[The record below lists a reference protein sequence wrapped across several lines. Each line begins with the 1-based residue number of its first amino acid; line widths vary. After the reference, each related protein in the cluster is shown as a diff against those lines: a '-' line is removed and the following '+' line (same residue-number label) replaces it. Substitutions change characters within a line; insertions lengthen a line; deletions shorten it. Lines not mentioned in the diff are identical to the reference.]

1 MKHFLVEARYLVP
14 YEKIQEAQPRHR
26 IFLQKGYDAGLFL
39 CSGPQVDPPVGGF
52 LVARAESK
60 AELEALFN
68 DEPFNA
74 EKLAR
79 YTFTEFNPVKR
90 QPWTEQ
96 WFSGEADRPV

>member
-14 YEKIQEAQPRHR
+14 YEKIREMQPRHR
-26 IFLQKGYDAGLFL
+26 LFLQKGYDSGLFL

-52 LVARAESK
+52 LIARAKSK
-60 AELEALFN
+60 AELESMFE

-74 EKLAR
+74 GKLAS
-79 YTFTEFNPVKR
+79 YIFTEFNPVKR

-96 WFSGEADRPV
+96 WFSEKSDLAV